1 MISEVGSLS
10 WLLPH
15 DISFKGISIRCSPS
29 YATIHKKKRKDH
41 AMNEQSN
48 TQKRY
53 NSRREFIK
61 QATGALAGVSLT
73 SVIAA
78 RGNVAEQ
85 NKIKVALVGCGGRGT
100 GAAVN
105 ALSTKGPTQLV
116 ALADVFENRVRG
128 SHKSL
133 SGRFAKQVNVPQDRQ
148 FIGLDAYKKAIDAI
162 APGGVV
168 LLATPPAFRPIHL
181 EYAVAKGCHVFM
193 EKSFAVDAPG
203 IRRVLKAGKEAAKKN
218 LKIAGGLMSRH
229 YKPLEEAVHKLHEG
243 AIGDI
248 ITCWAYREH
257 GPVGFSPRRPGM
269 NELAHQ
275 IQNYS
280 NFTWLNGSFILDWL
294 IHNLDVCCWC
304 KDAWPVSAQGQ
315 GGRQVRTK
323 PDQLFDHYAVEY
335 SFADGTRLFA
345 QGRHMGN
352 CWGFFGDV
360 IHGTKGSAV
369 LGEGVPQPRIYKGH
383 QQTPANVIWQFK
395 GPRGSGYQVEHDL
408 LFDAIRE
415 NKPYNEAER
424 CAYAAMVGIL
434 GRMAAESGQTI
445 KWEEAI
451 ASNVELAPGLDRYTM
466 DSEAPVKPDAQGDYP
481 VAKPGVT
488 KVL

>member
-1 MISEVGSLS
+1 
-10 WLLPH
+10 
-15 DISFKGISIRCSPS
+15 
-29 YATIHKKKRKDH
+29 
-41 AMNEQSN
+41 MNEQSN

-53 NSRREFIK
+53 NSRRDFIK

-116 ALADVFENRVRG
+116 ALADVFENRVKG

-133 SGRFAKQVNVPQDRQ
+133 SGRFAKKVSVPQDRQ

-229 YKPLEEAVHKLHEG
+229 YKPLEEAVNKLHEG

-257 GPVGFSPRRPGM
+257 GPVGFSPRRTGM
-269 NELAHQ
+269 NEIAHQ

-323 PDQLFDHYAVEY
+323 PDQLFDHIAVEY

-345 QGRHMGN
+345 QGRHMQN

-383 QQTPANVIWQFK
+383 QQTSANVIWQYD

-415 NKPYNEAER
+415 NKPYNETER

-445 KWEEAI
+445 KWEEAL
-451 ASNVELAPGLDRYTM
+451 ASNLELAPGLDQYTM
-466 DSEAPVKPDAQGDYP
+466 DSEAPVKPDAKGDYP

-488 KVL
+488 KAL